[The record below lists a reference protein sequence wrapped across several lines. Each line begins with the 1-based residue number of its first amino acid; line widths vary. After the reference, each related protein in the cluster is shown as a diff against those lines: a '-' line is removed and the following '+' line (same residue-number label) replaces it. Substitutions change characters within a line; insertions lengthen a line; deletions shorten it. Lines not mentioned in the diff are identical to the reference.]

1 MTLED
6 KLIEEGAERYINE
19 FFYELGNVCNNKYR
33 LLSYPGFGNANLD
46 TFDEYIGDV
55 EKRIAEVKEHVQIAR
70 RYYGKEKDECKEEDL
85 LEFHVVFSERDT
97 HTWIAVIEKEHK
109 KIGYILISK
118 DIFRKMSG
126 W

>member
-6 KLIEEGAERYINE
+6 KEDGAERYINN
-19 FFYELGNVCNNKYR
+19 FFYELGNVCSNKYR

-46 TFDEYIGDV
+46 TFDEYIEAV
-55 EKRIAEVKEHVQIAR
+55 ERRIAEVKKYVRIAR
-70 RYYGKEKDECKEEDL
+70 RYYGKEKDECKEEEL
-85 LEFHVVFSERDT
+85 PEYHVVFSENDNFT
-97 HTWIAVIEKEHK
+97 LKAVVSKEHK

-118 DIFRKMSG
+118 DIVRKMSG